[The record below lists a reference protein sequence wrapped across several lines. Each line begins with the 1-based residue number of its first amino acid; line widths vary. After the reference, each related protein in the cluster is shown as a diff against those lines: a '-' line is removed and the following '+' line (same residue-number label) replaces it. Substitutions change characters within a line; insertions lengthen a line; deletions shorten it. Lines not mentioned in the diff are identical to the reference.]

1 MKLSQ
6 GKGEMVSTTFA
17 MADTCTIELGNIKT
31 QPIISGQNP
40 VLSTKPTTSV
50 LGAGAKA
57 QQVYHG
63 HDRSQPAPVVA
74 VTKQRRA
81 RLHILQRRVH

>member
-1 MKLSQ
+1 MKLCQ
-6 GKGEMVSTTFA
+6 GKGEIVSTTFA
-17 MADTCTIELGNIKT
+17 MADTSTIELGNIET
-31 QPIISGQNP
+31 QPIISGQYP

-63 HDRSQPAPVVA
+63 HDRSQPAPVEA
-74 VTKQRRA
+74 VTQQRTT
-81 RLHILQRRVH
+81 RLHILRL